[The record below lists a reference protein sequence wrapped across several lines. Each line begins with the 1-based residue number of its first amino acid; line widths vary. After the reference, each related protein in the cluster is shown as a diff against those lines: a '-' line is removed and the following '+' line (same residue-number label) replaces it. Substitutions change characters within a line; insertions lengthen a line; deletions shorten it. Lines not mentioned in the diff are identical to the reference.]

1 MAEIEFFLE
10 DTEILKVVHSLLE
23 MRCTFVP
30 DIHFPSPT
38 ATKLAE
44 ALEVQ
49 EFAMTVPHFFVVRED
64 LFSSSVHMREV
75 QTVEQHFSISILG
88 QVQAFSSFG
97 AGRLRKTVDGASP
110 RVGLVT
116 TTGTR
121 TRLRASGRK
130 CQPPL

>member
-30 DIHFPSPT
+30 YIHFPSPT

-75 QTVEQHFSISILG
+75 QTVEQHFFYIDPRAGPKPSVHLG
-88 QVQAFSSFG
+88 QV
-97 AGRLRKTVDGASP
+97 V
-110 RVGLVT
+110 
-116 TTGTR
+116 
-121 TRLRASGRK
+121 
-130 CQPPL
+130 